1 MAPRRGG
8 GGYYSSYGNDNPWS
22 ETIVLTLG
30 SYLRKSLY
38 ITEFAFHILSLIA
51 FVAFLIWACTIRN
64 RSLALKGAICAL
76 TSFICRSFASSQINL
91 VVLEAMT
98 IAETEVTMYY
108 LIGLMLTDFFAL
120 AAMWFTL
127 YVFWEL
133 IHRFLGLT
141 RPSGKPH
148 AAVTTI
154 HYVFLGIV
162 FLVSVAEWGVRVA
175 YYVWSVN
182 FNYELSWTLTQVSCA
197 VYIIHWVLSTEI
209 LAWVFFLAI
218 KAGNNAFASK
228 VNPTAIL
235 PTKNEPTNWPF
246 QLPAMALFTAAISW
260 CAVCATVAI
269 IGIRYSLLPVYQYDR
284 PVYLS
289 TAISIVEFFLYVGTY
304 TGILLCCAKW
314 HSLGDGDERKYSA
327 PQYQPQ
333 YQPQY
338 SAAQFPPREGQ
349 YPPIQQQ
356 SYGVAPYTDH
366 SAQPQAHPHHVSP
379 H

>member
-8 GGYYSSYGNDNPWS
+8 GGSYSSSYGDDNPWS
-22 ETIVLTLG
+22 DTVLLSIG
-30 SYLRKSLY
+30 PYQSKSLF
-38 ITEFAFHILSLIA
+38 IAEFAFDILSLLA

-76 TSFICRSFASSQINL
+76 TSFICSQTSL
-91 VVLEAMT
+91 VVLEAMF
-98 IAETEVTMYY
+98 IAEAEVTMYY
-108 LIGLMLTDFFAL
+108 LICLMLTDFFKL
-120 AAMWFTL
+120 AAMCLTL

-133 IHRFLGLT
+133 IHRFLSLT

-148 AAVTTI
+148 VAVTTI
-154 HYVFLGIV
+154 HYVFLGII
-162 FLVSVAEWGVRVA
+162 FLVSLVEWGLCVA
-175 YYVWSVN
+175 YYVRSVN
-182 FNYELSWTLTQVSCA
+182 SNYDLSWTLTQVSCA

-209 LAWVFFLAI
+209 LAWVIFLAV

-228 VNPTAIL
+228 
-235 PTKNEPTNWPF
+235 
-246 QLPAMALFTAAISW
+246 LPAMALITSAISW

-269 IGIRYSLLPVYQYDR
+269 IGIRYSLMPVYQYDR
-284 PVYLS
+284 PMYLS
-289 TAISIVEFFLYVGTY
+289 TATSIVEFILWVGTY

-314 HSLGDGDERKYSA
+314 HNLGDERKYAA

-333 YQPQY
+333 YPV
-338 SAAQFPPREGQ
+338 AQFPPGQFREGQ

-356 SYGVAPYTDH
+356 SYGVAPYPDH
-366 SAQPQAHPHHVSP
+366 LAQPQAHPHHVSP

>member
-1 MAPRRGG
+1 MERDDRADTGILPEKVSLYHRICLSHPLSHRLCRLPHLGMHNQE
-8 GGYYSSYGNDNPWS
+8 SQSRA
-22 ETIVLTLG
+22 EG
-30 SYLRKSLY
+30 SYLRPDFLY
-38 ITEFAFHILSLIA
+38 MVREKTWTNINN
-51 FVAFLIWACTIRN
+51 N
-64 RSLALKGAICAL
+64 RL
-76 TSFICRSFASSQINL
+76 TSRSFASSQINL

-314 HSLGDGDERKYSA
+314 HSLGDERKYSA

-333 YQPQY
+333 YPV
-338 SAAQFPPREGQ
+338 AQFSPGQFSEGQ

-379 H
+379 R